1 MDLQQSSLSSQVRI
15 GALTDLCTVHFMYGN
30 SRFVVLLLK
39 WIVRQANLSEVV
51 LRVENG
57 LLSVRQDQQL
67 GYAEGQVLLVGPER
81 ESPHLPF

>member
-15 GALTDLCTVHFMYGN
+15 GALTDLRAVHFMYGN
-30 SRFVVLLLK
+30 SRFGVLLLK

-67 GYAEGQVLLVGPER
+67 GYAEGQVLLVGPES